1 MSKTTTTQSVKTTKL
16 GGKVWL
22 CAILFGLVGQIAWS
36 VENMYFAKMAQ
47 DIGANVGNV
56 DWGTIV
62 STLMIWLS
70 AIMATGTT
78 IFAGSPLHGPRR
90 RNRSLPRSHGYPLL

>member
-1 MSKTTTTQSVKTTKL
+1 MFCNALTVAICICHGECHVITTD
-16 GGKVWL
+16 
-22 CAILFGLVGQIAWS
+22 F
-36 VENMYFAKMAQ
+36 
-47 DIGANVGNV
+47 IGANVGNV

-78 IFAGSPLHGPRR
+78 IFAGGFIDKMGKRKPFVAYSYIAWGAT
-90 RNRSLPRSHGYPLL
+90 